1 MGRKILGERRLHHG
15 ARRQR
20 GRRRARFFCRERIR
34 YAPTIPT
41 MPRPKARLP
50 LLPRRA
56 SELGTAVLLVGHAV
70 LPTPMAGRAV
80 LATRPHRS
88 ASAAED
94 LHRPTALAPSK
105 SSVHSRPPLKKR
117 LDARCVQRHRGPRRV
132 RLFDALATKA
142 RVFRPGPSPTPTCS
156 SYPVDVFHGDDAA
169 E

>member
-34 YAPTIPT
+34 YAPKIPT

-70 LPTPMAGRAV
+70 LPTPMAGRAA

-117 LDARCVQRHRGPRRV
+117 LDARCVRRHRGPRRV

-156 SYPVDVFHGDDAA
+156 SYPVDALHSDDAA